1 MGRSGVRGTSSG
13 TSRVLGPGH
22 RVELGPAGHRGATTA
37 RAPIG
42 DQVVVAAGAVVRAG
56 LEARV
61 VLAKE
66 AGG

>member
-1 MGRSGVRGTSSG
+1 MGRSGVWGAPSG
-13 TSRVLGPGH
+13 TSRLLGSGH
-22 RVELGPAGHRGATTA
+22 RKALGPAGHREAATA